1 MALYKNLD
9 YVEKRVLELEQEI
22 TDICLI
28 GWTGS
33 DSVWHFG
40 PPSADAYAR
49 VDAIRRELEDITDGE
64 NTILFTPDGVPES
77 MYVYTPKDGEEYL
90 GAWTTYLEN
99 TGAASRTSTKE
110 VIPTFLNKGYKK
122 RKLYFNKY
130 KCSAI
135 YSDDSTHTNLIY
147 GMYNMAP
154 AHSNGGFTVSY
165 TGVTQKLDS
174 INAASLPPHFP
185 SSLKKYVHRKHL
197 MTWSEYGWLCLKFA
211 SDLSFNPSGNTNY
224 GADTSGRMASPA
236 PYGYSTDKYR
246 PHTMLGTGPREWR
259 HDGKVTGIADLVG
272 GCRGI
277 ISGVKIKNG
286 IIMVIDFTQQEKDS
300 LSSADLADSSE
311 LWKAIS
317 VTDGSLIDPATID
330 GETVKAYCIDMLQEL
345 TASYTGSHQISDEI
359 LIRDNGFLDMVNNA
373 DVEFKEGLR
382 KEWKVQFIGLAPFS
396 DGIQLNGVQYM
407 RNANDAVFTLF
418 PWGYWLTSGYAGPR
432 WVGGSDSFGTASIS
446 IGALLASDTQSLV
459 ELEGETDA
467 QALSVASLSTE
478 TDAKPAVAKA
488 EEKKEGADNTSTEE
502 AVDDA
507 SGSDSETGEEAVPAE
522 G

>member
-28 GWTGS
+28 GWTDS
-33 DSVWHFG
+33 ASVWHFG
-40 PPSADAYAR
+40 PPSSDAYAR

-64 NTILFTPDGVPES
+64 NTILFTPDGVPEP

-99 TGAASRTSTKE
+99 TGAASKTSTKE
-110 VIPTFLNKGYKK
+110 VIPTFLNKGRKK
-122 RKLYFNKY
+122 ERLYINKY

-135 YSDDSTHTNLIY
+135 YTDDSNHTNLIY

-154 AHSNGGFTVSY
+154 AHSSGGFTVSY

-174 INAASLPPHFP
+174 LNSSSLPPHFP
-185 SSLKKYVHRKHL
+185 PALKKYVHRKHL

-211 SDLSFNPSGNTNY
+211 SDLSFNPSGDTNY
-224 GADTSGRMASPA
+224 GSDTSGRLASPA
-236 PYGYSTDKYR
+236 PYKYNNQYR
-246 PHTMLGTGPREWR
+246 PHTMNGTGPREWR
-259 HDGKVTGIADLVG
+259 HNGKFTGIADLVG

-286 IIMVIDFTQQEKDS
+286 IIMIIDFTQQEKDS

-317 VTDGSLIDPATID
+317 VADGSLIDPATID

-345 TASYTGSHQISDEI
+345 TANSTGSHQISDEI
-359 LIRDNGFLDMVNNA
+359 LIRDGGFYDSMDNV

-382 KEWKVQFIGLAPFS
+382 KDWKIQFIGLVPFS
-396 DGIQLNGVQYM
+396 DGIALVGRQYM
-407 RNANDAVFTLF
+407 RNADNAVFVLI
-418 PWGYWLTSGYAGPR
+418 PWGHWGHSSTAGPR
-432 WVGGSDSFGTASIS
+432 YVYGNDSFGSAYNS

-459 ELEGETDA
+459 ELEGETGT
-467 QALSVASLSTE
+467 QALSVASLNTE
-478 TDAKPAVAKA
+478 TQAEAAVAKA
-488 EEKKEGADNTSTEE
+488 EEKKEEADNTSTEE
-502 AVDDA
+502 VPDDA
-507 SGSDSETGEEAVPAE
+507 SGSDSETDTEAVSAE

>member
-1 MALYKNLD
+1 MLYKNLD

-28 GWTGS
+28 GWTDS

-40 PPSADAYAR
+40 PPSSDAYAR

-64 NTILFTPDGVPES
+64 NTVLFTPDGVPEP
-77 MYVYTPKDGEEYL
+77 MYVYTPKNGEEYL

-99 TGAASRTSTKE
+99 TGASKTGAKE

-135 YSDDSTHTNLIY
+135 YSDDSNHTNLIY

-154 AHSNGGFTVSY
+154 AHSSGGFTVSY

-174 INAASLPPHFP
+174 LNAASLPPHFP
-185 SSLKKYVHRKHL
+185 SALKKYVHRKHL

-211 SDLSFNPSGNTNY
+211 SDLSFNPSGDTNY
-224 GADTSGRMASPA
+224 GSDTSGRLASPA
-236 PYGYSTDKYR
+236 PYLIGGYR
-246 PHTMLGTGPREWR
+246 PHTMNGTGPREWR
-259 HDGKVTGIADLVG
+259 HNGKFTGIADLVG

-286 IIMVIDFTQQEKDS
+286 IIMIIDFTQQEKDS

-317 VTDGSLIDPATID
+317 VADGSLIDPATID

-345 TASYTGSHQISDEI
+345 TASSTGSHQISDEI
-359 LIRDNGFLDMVNNA
+359 LIRDGGFYDSMDNA

-382 KEWKVQFIGLAPFS
+382 KEWKIQFIGLVPFS
-396 DGIQLNGVQYM
+396 DGIALVGRQYM
-407 RNANDAVFTLF
+407 RNADSAVFVLI
-418 PWGYWLTSGYAGPR
+418 PWGGWDVSSHAGPR
-432 WVGGSDSFGTASIS
+432 YVNGFGSFGTAGNA

-459 ELEGETDA
+459 ELEGETGT

-478 TDAKPAVAKA
+478 TQAEAAVAKA
-488 EEKKEGADNTSTEE
+488 EETKEEGTDNTSTEE
-502 AVDDA
+502 VPDDA
-507 SGSDSETGEEAVPAE
+507 SGSDTKAGETGVPAE

>member
-9 YVEKRVLELEQEI
+9 YVEKRVLELEQEL

-28 GWTGS
+28 GWTDS
-33 DSVWHFG
+33 ASVWHFG

-64 NTILFTPDGVPES
+64 NTILFTPDGVPEP

-110 VIPTFLNKGYKK
+110 VIPTFLNKGRKK
-122 RKLYFNKY
+122 ERLYINKY

-135 YSDDSTHTNLIY
+135 YSDDTNHTNLIY

-154 AHSNGGFTVSY
+154 AHSSGGFTVSY

-174 INAASLPPHFP
+174 LNAASLPPHFP
-185 SSLKKYVHRKHL
+185 SALKKYVHRKHL

-224 GADTSGRMASPA
+224 GADTSGRLASPA
-236 PYGYSTDKYR
+236 PYRYSIDKYN
-246 PHTMLGTGPREWR
+246 PHTMNGTGPREWR
-259 HDGKVTGIADLVG
+259 HNGKFTGIADLVG

-317 VTDGSLIDPATID
+317 VADGSLIDPATID
-330 GETVKAYCIDMLQEL
+330 GETVKAYCIDMAQEMTSNSGAFL
-345 TASYTGSHQISDEI
+345 ISDEI
-359 LIRDNGFLDMVNNA
+359 TIRDGGFYTSVNNN
-373 DVEFKEGLR
+373 DVEFKEELR

-396 DGIQLNGVQYM
+396 DGIQLNGSQYM
-407 RNANDAVFTLF
+407 RNADNAVFALI
-418 PWGYWLTSGYAGPR
+418 PWGYWSASGSAGPR
-432 WVGGSDSFGTASIS
+432 YVFGNDSFGTAYYS

-467 QALSVASLSTE
+467 QAQTVASLSTE
-478 TDAKPAVAKA
+478 TDAKPAVEKA
-488 EEKKEGADNTSTEE
+488 EENKEEADNTSTEE
-502 AVDDA
+502 AVIDA
-507 SGSDSETGEEAVPAE
+507 SGSDSETGEEAVSAE

>member
-9 YVEKRVLELEQEI
+9 YVEKRVLELEQEL

-28 GWTGS
+28 GWTDS
-33 DSVWHFG
+33 ASVWRFG
-40 PPSADAYAR
+40 PPSADAYTR

-64 NTILFTPDGVPES
+64 NTVLFTPDGVPEP

-99 TGAASRTSTKE
+99 TGANKTGAKE
-110 VIPTFLNKGYKK
+110 VIPTFLNKGRKK
-122 RKLYFNKY
+122 ERLYINKY

-135 YSDDSTHTNLIY
+135 YSDDTNHTNLIY

-154 AHSNGGFTVSY
+154 AHSGGGFTVSY

-224 GADTSGRMASPA
+224 GSDTAGRLASPA
-236 PYGYSTDKYR
+236 PYKYNNQYR
-246 PHTMLGTGPREWR
+246 PHTMNGRGPREWR
-259 HDGKVTGIADLVG
+259 HNGKFTGISDLVG
-272 GCRGI
+272 GVRGL

-286 IIMVIDFTQQEKDS
+286 YIMVIDFTQQEADS
-300 LSSADLADSSE
+300 LSSAELADSSS

-317 VTDGSLIDPATID
+317 VADGSLIDPATID

-345 TASYTGSHQISDEI
+345 TANNSGSHQISDEI
-359 LIRDNGFLDMVNNA
+359 LIRDGGIYDSINNT

-382 KEWKVQFIGLAPFS
+382 KEWKIQFIGLVPFS
-396 DGIQLNGVQYM
+396 DGIALVGKQYM
-407 RNANDAVFTLF
+407 RNTDNAVFTLI
-418 PWGYWLTSGYAGPR
+418 PWGDWSYGSNAGPR
-432 WVGGSDSFGTASIS
+432 YVNGTNSFGSAGNY

-478 TDAKPAVAKA
+478 TDANAAVAKA

-507 SGSDSETGEEAVPAE
+507 SGSDSETGEEAVSAE

>member
-28 GWTGS
+28 GWT
-33 DSVWHFG
+33 DSSGWHFG
-40 PPSADAYAR
+40 PPSSDAYAR

-64 NTILFTPDGVPES
+64 NTILFTPDGVPEPI
-77 MYVYTPKDGEEYL
+77 YVYTPKDGEEYL

-99 TGAASRTSTKE
+99 TGASKTGTKE
-110 VIPTFLNKGYKK
+110 VIPTFLNKGRKK
-122 RKLYFNKY
+122 ERLYINKY

-135 YSDDSTHTNLIY
+135 YTDDTNHTNLIY

-154 AHSNGGFTVSY
+154 AHSGGGFTVSY

-211 SDLSFNPSGNTNY
+211 SDLSFNPSGDTNY
-224 GADTSGRMASPA
+224 GADTAGRMASPA
-236 PYGYSTDKYR
+236 PYKYDNQYR
-246 PHTMLGTGPREWR
+246 PHTMNGTGPREWR
-259 HDGKVTGIADLVG
+259 HNGKFTGIADLVG

-286 IIMVIDFTQQEKDS
+286 IIMIIDFTQQEKDS
-300 LSSADLADSSE
+300 LSSAELADSSS

-317 VTDGSLIDPATID
+317 VADGSLIDPATID
-330 GETVKAYCIDMLQEL
+330 GETVKAYCIDMLQEM
-345 TASYTGSHQISDEI
+345 TSNTGGFQISDEI
-359 LIRDNGFLDMVNNA
+359 LIRDGGYYTSVDNA
-373 DVEFKEGLR
+373 EVEFKEGLR
-382 KEWKVQFIGLAPFS
+382 KEWKIQFIGLVPFS
-396 DGIQLNGVQYM
+396 DGIALVGRQYM
-407 RNANDAVFTLF
+407 RNADNAAFVLI
-418 PWGYWLTSGYAGPR
+418 PWGAWGSSSIAGPR
-432 WVGGSDSFGTASIS
+432 CVYGTDSFGGAYGSL
-446 IGALLASDTQSLV
+446 GALLASDTQSLV
-459 ELEGETDA
+459 ELEGETVTQA
-467 QALSVASLSTE
+467 QAVAMLSTE
-478 TDAKPAVAKA
+478 TDAKAAVAKA
-488 EEKKEGADNTSTEE
+488 EENKEGTDNTSTEE
-502 AVDDA
+502 VPDDT
-507 SGSDSETGEEAVPAE
+507 SGGDTETGETGVSAE

>member
-1 MALYKNLD
+1 MLYKNLD
-9 YVEKRVLELEQEI
+9 YVEKRVLELEQEL

-28 GWTGS
+28 GWTDS
-33 DSVWHFG
+33 ASVWHFG

-64 NTILFTPDGVPES
+64 NTVLFTPDGVPEP

-99 TGAASRTSTKE
+99 TGANKTGAKE

-135 YSDDSTHTNLIY
+135 YSDDTNHTNLIY

-154 AHSNGGFTVSY
+154 AHSGGGFTVSY

-174 INAASLPPHFP
+174 LNAASLPPHFP

-224 GADTSGRMASPA
+224 GADTSGRLASPA
-236 PYGYSTDKYR
+236 PYKNSNYK
-246 PHTMLGTGPREWR
+246 PHTMNGMGPREWR
-259 HDGKVTGIADLVG
+259 HNGKFTGISDLVG
-272 GCRGI
+272 GVRGL

-286 IIMVIDFTQQEKDS
+286 IIMIIDFTQQEADS
-300 LSSADLADSSE
+300 LSSAELADSSS

-317 VTDGSLIDPATID
+317 VADGSLIDPATID
-330 GETVKAYCIDMLQEL
+330 GETVKVYCIDMLQEL

-359 LIRDNGFLDMVNNA
+359 LIRDNGFLDMADNA
-373 DVEFKEGLR
+373 NVEFKEGLR

-407 RNANDAVFTLF
+407 RNADNAVFALI
-418 PWGYWLTSGYAGPR
+418 PWGGWDYSGHAGPR
-432 WVGGSDSFGTASIS
+432 CVLGYNSFGSASHYL
-446 IGALLASDTQSLV
+446 GALLASDTQSLV
-459 ELEGETDA
+459 ELEGETVTQA
-467 QALSVASLSTE
+467 QTVASLSTE
-478 TDAKPAVAKA
+478 TDAKATVEKA
-488 EEKKEGADNTSTEE
+488 EEKKEEADNTSREE

-507 SGSDSETGEEAVPAE
+507 SGSDSEAGETGVPAE

>member
-28 GWTGS
+28 GWTDS

-40 PPSADAYAR
+40 PPSSDAYAR

-64 NTILFTPDGVPES
+64 NTILFTPDGVPEP
-77 MYVYTPKDGEEYL
+77 MYVYTPKNGEEYL

-99 TGAASRTSTKE
+99 TGASKTGAKE
-110 VIPTFLNKGYKK
+110 IVPTFLNKGYKK

-135 YSDDSTHTNLIY
+135 YSDDSNHTNLIY

-174 INAASLPPHFP
+174 LNAASLPPHFP
-185 SSLKKYVHRKHL
+185 SALKKYVHRKHL

-224 GADTSGRMASPA
+224 GADPSGRLASPA
-236 PYGYSTDKYR
+236 PYKTSNYN
-246 PHTMLGTGPREWR
+246 PHTMNGMGPREWR
-259 HDGKVTGIADLVG
+259 HNGKLTGIADLVG

-286 IIMVIDFTQQEKDS
+286 IVMIIDFTQQEADS
-300 LSSADLADSSE
+300 LSSADLADSSS

-317 VTDGSLIDPATID
+317 VADGSLIDPATID

-345 TASYTGSHQISDEI
+345 TASGTGSHQISDEI
-359 LIRDNGFLDMVNNA
+359 LIRDGGYYDSMDNA

-382 KEWKVQFIGLAPFS
+382 KEWKIQFIGLVPFS
-396 DGIQLNGVQYM
+396 DGIALVGRQYM
-407 RNANDAVFTLF
+407 RNADSAVFVLIL
-418 PWGYWLTSGYAGPR
+418 WGSWYSGSDAGPR
-432 WVGGSDSFGTASIS
+432 CVNGSNSFGNAGYSF
-446 IGALLASDTQSLV
+446 GALLASDTQSLV
-459 ELEGETDA
+459 ELEGETGT

-478 TDAKPAVAKA
+478 TQAEAAVAKA
-488 EEKKEGADNTSTEE
+488 EETKEEADNTSTEE
-502 AVDDA
+502 VQDDA
-507 SGSDSETGEEAVPAE
+507 SGSDTKAGETGVPAE